1 VIFPRRKAY
10 QKPPPSGSAPPLLY
24 HLCFFWPRFNRTFFL
39 VTENA
44 VLNDTEKSGADR
56 KKNKFLLLI
65 LLGIFNGS
73 RMVFNGDSWDIK
85 QQYWVLLQ

>member
-1 VIFPRRKAY
+1 VSFSTS
-10 QKPPPSGSAPPLLY
+10 QSLSVPPPSGSAPPLLY

-44 VLNDTEKSGADR
+44 VLNDTEKSGTDR

-85 QQYWVLLQ
+85 QQWVLLQ